1 MPFGAGIEGAWGVE
15 DNDGIGRLRAGLC
28 GLCSRFKSYRSHSLG
43 LAFIR
48 SRAGHYPTAGK
59 VFRGYRY
66 RPMVYPG
73 GPASGS
79 LMGVEK
85 GFGVADL
92 GKLYM
97 DPGAGKVD
105 GG

>member
-1 MPFGAGIEGAWGVE
+1 
-15 DNDGIGRLRAGLC
+15 
-28 GLCSRFKSYRSHSLG
+28 
-43 LAFIR
+43 
-48 SRAGHYPTAGK
+48 
-59 VFRGYRY
+59 
-66 RPMVYPG
+66 MVYPG